1 MSAINNAQCAC
12 ISAFLLSIGSAAYGA
27 QPPDV
32 VTSDGNGNTAMGSD
46 ALLNNSTGDGNTA
59 SGDSALNSNTTGSNN
74 TASGIAAL
82 QSNTTGV
89 NNTAS
94 GFLRSRQQHDRL
106 QQRGDRSRCAPIQ
119 LNGSENSAYGEAA
132 LWNNTSGNDNN
143 ATGLQALFS
152 NTTGGGNIASGLNAL
167 HKNTSGSG
175 NIAIGSR
182 ETLIY
187 RWCRRCWSLSYGLL
201 DETTDA
207 HRI

>member
-94 GFLRSRQQHDRL
+94 G
-106 QQRGDRSRCAPIQ
+106 
-119 LNGSENSAYGEAA
+119 AYA
-132 LWNNTSGNDNN
+132 LGNNTIGFSNA
-143 ATGLQALFS
+143 ATGAGALRFNS
-152 NTTGGGNIASGLNAL
+152 TVARTLLMERRHSGTTRAGMTITPL
-167 HKNTSGSG
+167 
-175 NIAIGSR
+175 GSR
-182 ETLIY
+182 RSFPTLPAGAT
-187 RWCRRCWSLSYGLL
+187 SPVG
-201 DETTDA
+201 
-207 HRI
+207 